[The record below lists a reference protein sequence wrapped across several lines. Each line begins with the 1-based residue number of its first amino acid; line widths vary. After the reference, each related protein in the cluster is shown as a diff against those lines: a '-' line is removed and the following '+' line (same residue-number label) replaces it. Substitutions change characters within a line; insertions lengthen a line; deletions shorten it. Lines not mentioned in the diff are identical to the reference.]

1 MDRDEWQ
8 GLTAR
13 TSEGRVRGVVV
24 GMFEGG
30 PLAGWLRV
38 HDDSSGHDP
47 RGLPDSTTVCAIPPW
62 LVRREPDGLVL
73 DATLHRPR

>member
-24 GMFEGG
+24 GMFKGG

-38 HDDSSGHDP
+38 HA
-47 RGLPDSTTVCAIPPW
+47 C
-62 LVRREPDGLVL
+62 RRL
-73 DATLHRPR
+73 RPRPERTTGQHHRLRHSALAGAPGSPMAWCST